1 MAFAYNY
8 LSVLKRRL
16 PRYPRTPLVMLVLLG
31 LLLTA
36 PYSSLA
42 EEATRE
48 YTLKAAYV
56 YRIAQFVDW
65 PENGS
70 EADPLGVCILGEDPF
85 GSAIDYIQER
95 TARGRGFSLRRSA
108 RSESLA
114 GCHLLFI
121 SASESARMD
130 AILDGLEGRSVL
142 TVSDA
147 DDFARCGGMVG
158 LVNRQGR
165 VGLEIN
171 RNAAEAAGLQISAKL
186 LELSRIVKQRRK
198 G

>member
-1 MAFAYNY
+1 
-8 LSVLKRRL
+8 
-16 PRYPRTPLVMLVLLG
+16 MLVLLG
-31 LLLTA
+31 LLLTT
-36 PYSSLA
+36 PYASLS
-42 EEATRE
+42 EEASRE

-70 EADPLGVCILGEDPF
+70 GNGTGSASLGVCILGEDPF
-85 GSAIDYIQER
+85 GSAIDYIVEK
-95 TARGRGFSLRRSA
+95 TSRGRRFSLHRYA
-108 RSESLA
+108 RAEGLGA
-114 GCHLLFI
+114 CHVLFI
-121 SASESARMD
+121 SASETARLEV
-130 AILDGLEGRSVL
+130 ILGGLEGRSVL

-158 LVNRQGR
+158 LVNRKGR

-186 LELSRIVKQRRK
+186 LELSSIVKPKKK

>member
-1 MAFAYNY
+1 MTFAYKN
-8 LSVLKRRL
+8 LNLVKRRP
-16 PRYPRTPLVMLVLLG
+16 PRRLRTPSVMLVLLG

-42 EEATRE
+42 EEASRE

-70 EADPLGVCILGEDPF
+70 ESSQLDVCILGEDPF
-85 GSAIDYIQER
+85 GSAIDYIQ
-95 TARGRGFSLRRSA
+95 GRISGGRRFSLSRFDSP
-108 RSESLA
+108 EGLG
-114 GCHLLFI
+114 GCHVLFI
-121 SASESARMD
+121 STSESGRLD
-130 AILDGLEGRSVL
+130 AILERLEGRSVL
-142 TVSDA
+142 TVSDV

-158 LVNRQGR
+158 LVKRQGK

-171 RNAAEAAGLQISAKL
+171 RAAAEAAGLQISAKL
-186 LELSRIVKQRRK
+186 LELSRIVKQK
-198 G
+198 KEG